1 MIHIIVLYSNG
12 CPKCNVLKSK
22 LDEKNIKYEICSD
35 IDIMLGKGFKSV
47 PMLEVDNKIM
57 DYIESLNWI
66 KEQGI

>member
-1 MIHIIVLYSNG
+1 MHIIILYSNG

-57 DYIESLNWI
+57 DYIESLNWV

>member
-1 MIHIIVLYSNG
+1 MHIIVLYSNG

>member
-35 IDIMLGKGFKSV
+35 IDIMFGKGFKSV

-57 DYIESLNWI
+57 NYIESLNWI